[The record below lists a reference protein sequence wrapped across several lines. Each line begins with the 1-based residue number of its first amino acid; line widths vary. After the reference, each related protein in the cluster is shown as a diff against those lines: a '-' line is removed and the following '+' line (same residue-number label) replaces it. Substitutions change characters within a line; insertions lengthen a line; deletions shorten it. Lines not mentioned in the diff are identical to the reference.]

1 MSLISYWARRLNRL
15 TGHWASFGV
24 RRQPAVA
31 CSTASLLLCSTLA
44 RRLLIRTPG
53 TVLRP
58 PLGKWP
64 THGGNFEPRTCKL
77 QPGPSADPA
86 TPRVGGGHH
95 PTLSLCR
102 PWPAQLPAT
111 LQQTWVEPG
120 SGWEAGAGR
129 AASRA
134 GATGRRWRRRA
145 VGAAGGEQLAATA
158 PTPCWAVLSPSLP
171 CLDGHS
177 GVAVGLGEAGQG
189 WWWAGWAGLGWAGR
203 PVGGASS
210 GGTGAPASSPHN
222 LQTRAAT
229 PLAMLGWSL

>member
-58 PLGKWP
+58 SLGKWP
-64 THGGNFEPRTCKL
+64 RHGANFEVYTCKL
-77 QPGPSADPA
+77 QPGPSTDPA

-95 PTLSLCR
+95 PTPSLCR

-111 LQQTWVEPG
+111 LQPTWDEPG

-145 VGAAGGEQLAATA
+145 MAAAGGEQPAATV
-158 PTPCWAVLSPSLP
+158 PTPCRAVLPPPLP
-171 CLDGHS
+171 CLRRAL
-177 GVAVGLGEAGQG
+177 GVAVGVA
-189 WWWAGWAGLGWAGR
+189 WAGLGRWWAG
-203 PVGGASS
+203 
-210 GGTGAPASSPHN
+210 
-222 LQTRAAT
+222 
-229 PLAMLGWSL
+229 